1 MRLIDKRRRTDFVKS
16 LPRYAVAAEIGVA
29 YGGFSLLA
37 LENATP
43 KEYHMV
49 DCWKHQDGAYE
60 KDPCNLSQ
68 RDFDKVYKSVLEK
81 FNSYE
86 CEDGTRP
93 DVTIHRK
100 YSRDAV
106 TSFPDNYFDWV
117 YIDADHTYEG
127 IKEDLVLWWPKVKPG
142 GYLAGHD
149 YHDKVKWVDVKRGV
163 DEFLVKQNLKLNLLS
178 KAKYP
183 DWAVQKPEGYEAG
196 ESQVTGASVAYPLWD
211 SITMAGKKQG
221 ERPTVEGRKNSAS
234 P

>member
-117 YIDADHTYEG
+117 YIDADHTYKG
-127 IKEDLVLWWPKVKPG
+127 IKADLGLWWPKVKPG
-142 GYLAGHD
+142 GFLAGHD
-149 YHDKVKWVDVKRGV
+149 YHEKASWVQVKKAV
-163 DEFLVKQNLKLNLLS
+163 DEFLKDNDLKLEFIS
-178 KAKYP
+178 TARYP
-183 DWAVQKPEGYEAG
+183 DWAVAKPKNSAFGGTAATT
-196 ESQVTGASVAYPLWD
+196 SSLAYPLTD
-211 SITMAGKKQG
+211 SITMVPGKT
-221 ERPTVEGRKNSAS
+221 RDT
-234 P
+234 